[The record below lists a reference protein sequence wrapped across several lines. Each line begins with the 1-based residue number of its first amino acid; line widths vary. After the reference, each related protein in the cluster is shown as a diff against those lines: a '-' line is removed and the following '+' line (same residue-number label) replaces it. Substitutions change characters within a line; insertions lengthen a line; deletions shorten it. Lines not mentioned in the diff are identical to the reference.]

1 MAAPRPLDEVAVRTS
16 FARFRVAS
24 IVEGIALLV
33 LVAIMIM
40 RYVVFGGDAWFTST
54 SDLWTQISKTWSPIH
69 GLIYMI
75 YVVLAFDLWMKMRWG
90 LPRML
95 LLMFFGVVPV
105 LSFFGERW
113 THQAIE
119 DELQRRPTLQDE
131 ERGGGHGGDRSG
143 DHGGEPDGAPGDRP

>member
-1 MAAPRPLDEVAVRTS
+1 MPAERPLDEVAARTS

-33 LVAIMIM
+33 LVEIMIM
-40 RYVVFGGDAWFTST
+40 RYLVFGGDGAFTST
-54 SDLWTQISKTWSPIH
+54 SDTWTQISKTWSPIH
-69 GLIYMI
+69 GLIYMV
-75 YVVLAFDLWMKMRWG
+75 YVVLGFDLWLKMRWR

-113 THQAIE
+113 THQKMESDLA
-119 DELQRRPTLQDE
+119 RRPTLQDE
-131 ERGGGHGGDRSG
+131 ERV
-143 DHGGEPDGAPGDRP
+143 

>member
-1 MAAPRPLDEVAVRTS
+1 VPAERPLDEVAARTS

-40 RYVVFGGDAWFTST
+40 RYLVFGGDSAFTST
-54 SDLWTQISKTWSPIH
+54 SDTWTQISKTWSPIH
-69 GLIYMI
+69 GLIYMV
-75 YVVLAFDLWMKMRWG
+75 YVVLGFDLWLKMRWR

-113 THQAIE
+113 THQKMESDLA
-119 DELQRRPTLQDE
+119 RRPTLQDE
-131 ERGGGHGGDRSG
+131 ERV
-143 DHGGEPDGAPGDRP
+143 

>member
-1 MAAPRPLDEVAVRTS
+1 MPAERPLDEVAARTS

-24 IVEGIALLV
+24 IVDGIALLV

-40 RYVVFGGDAWFTST
+40 RYLVFGGDGAFTST
-54 SDLWTQISKTWSPIH
+54 SDTWTQISKTWSPIH
-69 GLIYMI
+69 GLIYMV
-75 YVVLAFDLWMKMRWG
+75 YVVLGFDLWLKMRWR

-113 THQAIE
+113 TAQKVE
-119 DELQRRPTLQDE
+119 SDLERRPTLQDQ
-131 ERGGGHGGDRSG
+131 DR
-143 DHGGEPDGAPGDRP
+143 A

>member
-1 MAAPRPLDEVAVRTS
+1 MTVASTTRPLDEVAVRTS
-16 FARFRVAS
+16 FARFRIAS

-33 LVAIMIM
+33 LVAIMVM
-40 RYVVFGGDAWFTST
+40 RYGVYGGEGLFTST
-54 SDLWTQISKTWSPIH
+54 SHTWDQISEIWSPIH

-95 LLMFFGVVPV
+95 LLMFFGVIPV

-113 THQAIE
+113 TAQKVE
-119 DELQRRPTLQDE
+119 SDLERRPTLQDQ
-131 ERGGGHGGDRSG
+131 DR
-143 DHGGEPDGAPGDRP
+143 A

>member
-1 MAAPRPLDEVAVRTS
+1 VTVPAERPLDVVDARTS

-40 RYVVFGGDAWFTST
+40 RYVVFGGDGMFTTT
-54 SDLWTQISKTWSPIH
+54 SDTWTQISKTWSPIH
-69 GLIYMI
+69 GLIYMV
-75 YVVLAFDLWMKMRWG
+75 YVVLGFDLWLKMRWR

-113 THQAIE
+113 THQKMESDLA
-119 DELQRRPTLQDE
+119 RRPTLQDE
-131 ERGGGHGGDRSG
+131 ERV
-143 DHGGEPDGAPGDRP
+143 